1 MQVMGATLRKIGLK
15 EGLVLALFS
24 LAFAGGLAL
33 AFHSFGRDPWQAAN
47 VVVPLFIG
55 SLATAAGVNP
65 VNSPKLLALVA
76 VGAIGLMQLV
86 EWATPLLG
94 LTQA

>member
-15 EGLVLALFS
+15 EGLVLAIFS
-24 LAFAGGLAL
+24 LSFAGGLAV

-47 VVVPLFIG
+47 VFVPLFIG
-55 SLATAAGVNP
+55 SLAAAAGVNP
-65 VNSPKLLALVA
+65 VRSPKLVALVA

-86 EWATPLLG
+86 EWATPLLR
-94 LTQA
+94 LSA